1 MVNLNFASLLY
12 SDALQG
18 NVRFNIDDPVWE
30 EARQLRARE
39 EIFEASLTEEQK
51 KEYGDLIAD
60 HDHAR
65 EKGAFI
71 IGLESAIEFLGLGDH
86 AASYGQKNV
95 GVGTVTTNNG
105 AIGNFYGPVT
115 IINGSKNQPA
125 GNEAELLQAFATLDT
140 LDQAKVFVFIDELT
154 AGKSE

>member
-1 MVNLNFASLLY
+1 MVNREMVDRIFSAFLN
-12 SDALQG
+12 DT
-18 NVRFNIDDPVWE
+18 
-30 EARQLRARE
+30 RE
-39 EIFEASLTEEQK
+39 EESNVTPYVAELMGLIENSVDQEQREQANEAVYSLSLNAEQEGFFEGFKYAC
-51 KEYGDLIAD
+51 DL
-60 HDHAR
+60 
-65 EKGAFI
+65 F
-71 IGLESAIEFLGLGDH
+71 GLGDH

-105 AIGNFYGPVT
+105 AIGNFYAPVT

-125 GNEAELLQAFATLDT
+125 GNEAELLQSFAMLNT

>member
-1 MVNLNFASLLY
+1 MVNREMVDRIFSAFLN
-12 SDALQG
+12 DT
-18 NVRFNIDDPVWE
+18 
-30 EARQLRARE
+30 RE
-39 EIFEASLTEEQK
+39 EESNVTPYVTELLGLIENSLDQEQREQANEAVYSLSLNAEQEGFFEGFKYAC
-51 KEYGDLIAD
+51 DL
-60 HDHAR
+60 
-65 EKGAFI
+65 F
-71 IGLESAIEFLGLGDH
+71 GLGDH

-95 GVGTVTTNNG
+95 DVGTVTTNNG

-115 IINGSKNQPA
+115 IINGCKNQPA